1 MTAPDRAALVRLV
14 RAELADCE
22 SSAATEDA
30 RINGV
35 QHFHGP
41 SHQFYPLTL
50 VRVQFYAARAAAW
63 RDFGRRLRDLL
74 AEMGETP

>member
-1 MTAPDRAALVRLV
+1 MTAPDRAALVRLI

-30 RINGV
+30 RANGV
-35 QHFHGP
+35 QHIHGP
-41 SHQFYPLTL
+41 GHRFYPLTV

-74 AEMGETP
+74 AEMGES

>member
-1 MTAPDRAALVRLV
+1 MTALDRADLVRLI

-30 RINGV
+30 RANGV
-35 QHFHGP
+35 QHVHGP
-41 SHQFYPLTL
+41 GHRFYPLTL
-50 VRVQFYAARAAAW
+50 VREQFWRAQAANW

-74 AEMGETP
+74 AEMGEQP